1 MNLLAVA
8 SSLWFGGAQ
17 ESTLEFLDLLRSRVR
32 LKVLT
37 CKEGDAKFLNA
48 LGAMGIET
56 YRVPCRRSSGYPIL
70 VIEQA
75 QKLVEW
81 ADVVWITDV
90 EYSVAPRIKRIRNV
104 PVVAH
109 IRSYA
114 LICPWW
120 GALYGFREP
129 CLEKCSAWRI
139 TRCKQGINLKFAK
152 IGLLGNTRAKF
163 YWLLD
168 FVKGPLDFFRWSE
181 LMNGVVES
189 IDGFIAVSKAVWD
202 IHVHHL
208 SGLSSKPFSIVYN
221 PVTAPLRYV
230 KPDPHEPY
238 DNYILYASGSN
249 PDKGPHLL
257 LKSWATISK
266 EFRDLKLYLIGCKG
280 SWVERLA
287 EMMSLNSV
295 VLLGKL
301 PSDELYRLMY
311 KARAVV
317 MPSIWPEPF
326 GRIPVEANRLGVPA
340 VVSSA
345 GGLSETIVNGVTGC
359 VFKAGDANDLA
370 EKVVKVLERDFNREE
385 VIRHSYEMINPQR
398 EVERLVEF
406 FESVVNYGRRV

>member
-8 SSLWFGGAQ
+8 HSLWFGGAQ
-17 ESTLEFLDLLRSRVR
+17 VATLEFLDHLRSRVR

-37 CKEGDAKFLNA
+37 CKEGDAKFLDA

-56 YRVPCRRSSGYPIL
+56 YSVPCRRSSGYPIL

-75 QKLVEW
+75 QGLVEW

-90 EYSVAPRIKRIRNV
+90 EYSIAPEIKKIRKV
-104 PVVAH
+104 PIVAH
-109 IRSYA
+109 LHSHA

-139 TRCKQGINLKFAK
+139 TRCKQGINLERAK
-152 IGLLGNTRAKF
+152 IGLLGDTRARL

-168 FVKGPLDFFRWSE
+168 FIKGPLDFFRWSE

-189 IDGFIAVSKAVWD
+189 IDGFIAVSKALWD

-208 SGLSSKPFSIVYN
+208 SGLSSKPFSIVYY

-238 DNYILYASGSN
+238 DDYILYASGSGIH
-249 PDKGPHLL
+249 KGPHLL
-257 LKSWATISK
+257 LKSWATVSK
-266 EFRDLKLYLIGCKG
+266 EFRDLKLYMIWCKG
-280 SWVERLA
+280 SWVEGLA
-287 EMMSLNSV
+287 KKMCLNNV
-295 VLLGKL
+295 VFLDKL
-301 PSDELYRLMY
+301 PLDELYRLMY

-317 MPSIWPEPF
+317 MSSIWPEPF

-345 GGLSETIVNGVTGC
+345 GGLPETIVNGVTGYI
-359 VFKAGDANDLA
+359 FKAGDADDLA
-370 EKVVKVLERDFNREE
+370 EKVMKVLERDFYREE
-385 VIRHSYEMINPQR
+385 VIRHSYEKINPHR
-398 EVERLVEF
+398 EVERIVKF
-406 FESVVNYGRRV
+406 FESVVNYGGRV